1 MILMLF
7 GLVILL
13 SNKVTSKIKKQ
24 LFCYLDVIK
33 IISILIAFIV
43 FAYLKVN
50 FSYISRFNNFSGLL
64 LLYLI

>member
-1 MILMLF
+1 MLF

-13 SNKVTSKIKKQ
+13 SNKVTSKIKKR

-50 FSYISRFNNFSGLL
+50 FSYIYRFNNFSGLL

>member
-1 MILMLF
+1 MLF
-7 GLVILL
+7 SLVILL